1 MKVENKVAKIIRE
14 EFDTRVSMMV
24 VQYVLDKGTE
34 NLKEITEEEIL
45 KLEGNGLMTSN
56 FVQALVRTGVRIS
69 KECNMID
76 DFLPFIVTELYV
88 PKAKTNDVTLYK
100 EYFESYSDYY
110 SWEELLKELDMDYEE
125 DVEDIIGVKLSAV
138 VIDKYYKNK

>member
-24 VQYVLDKGTE
+24 VQYILDKGVE
-34 NLKEITEEEIL
+34 NLKEVTEEEIL
-45 KLEGNGLMTSN
+45 KLEGNGLMTAS

-88 PKAKTNDVTLYK
+88 PNAKANTVTLYK
-100 EYFESYSDYY
+100 EDFSDY
-110 SWEELLKELDMDYEE
+110 SWTELLNELDMDYDE
-125 DVEDIIGVKLSAV
+125 DVDDIERIDLSAV
-138 VIDKYYKNK
+138 VTEKYYKDK

>member
-45 KLEGNGLMTSN
+45 KLEGNGLMTAN

-110 SWEELLKELDMDYEE
+110 SWEELLKELDMDYDE
-125 DVEDIIGVKLSAV
+125 DVEDIVGVKLSAV
-138 VIDKYYKNK
+138 VTDKYYKDK